1 MFLIVWL
8 FMVFILVVM
17 VGMVLDFV
25 LLLAVK
31 VLPFLAIGLG
41 IWIVYRLVRRS
52 TR

>member
-8 FMVFILVVM
+8 FMAFVLIFMI
-17 VGMVLDFV
+17 GMVLNAALV
-25 LLLAVK
+25 LLFK
-31 VLPFLAIGLG
+31 VLPFLVIGLG